1 MSKILKSLVC
11 FVLASVVGFA
21 QTTTSP
27 DSAKAQAGEPRTG
40 EGNTPQSSPPTAQ
53 VGTGLQL
60 APLVELPHPEFYA
73 VSFLPIVKAN
83 ESVAFVISPTGEL
96 GTIPMK
102 DIAVAYKTGYR
113 PFTAADLLA
122 IANSIAD
129 AEKDTQRR
137 IKELSEDYDALAARY
152 NRLAA
157 INAAPEVQAQHTVQ
171 PQPAV
176 DERRTMRLML
186 FQSLLQRQFP
196 PPPARV
202 QVRTVDCTRFPALCV
217 NH

>member
-1 MSKILKSLVC
+1 MSTVLKVLVG

-27 DSAKAQAGEPRTG
+27 DSGKREKSTIGQGDFARP
-40 EGNTPQSSPPTAQ
+40 PFSPATQ
-53 VGTGLQL
+53 EHTGLL
-60 APLVELPHPEFYA
+60 LTPLVELSQPHLYA
-73 VSFLPIVKAN
+73 VSFLPLVKGN
-83 ESVAFVISPTGEL
+83 ESVAFVISPTGQL

-129 AEKDTQRR
+129 GEKDTQRR
-137 IKELSEDYDALAARY
+137 IKELSEDYDALVARY

-157 INAAPEVQAQHTVQ
+157 INSAPAVEAQPTVQ
-171 PQPAV
+171 PRPAV
-176 DERRTMRLML
+176 DERQAMRLML

-196 PPPARV
+196 APPARV
-202 QVRTVDCTRFPALCV
+202 QMQTVDCTRVPALCA
-217 NH
+217 NR